1 MSDTLLIMAGG
12 TGGHIMPGLAIAR
25 TMQSRGWMVR
35 WLGTRHGMENKL
47 VPAAGIR
54 LDTVAF
60 SGMRGKGPM
69 HTLKGAALL
78 ALSLFRSARL
88 MLQIKPTV
96 VLGMGGYVTV
106 PGGLAAL
113 LTGRRV
119 VLVNADAR
127 LLLSNKVLA
136 PFARQ
141 VLYGL
146 PPARELKRRERFT
159 GAPIRE
165 DILAIASPDSRFA
178 GRSGALRVL
187 VVGGSLGAAVL
198 NRVVPE
204 AIALLPVES
213 RPQVIHQA
221 GAQHIDQL
229 GERYRSLGINATT
242 LAFIDDMATQY
253 ANADLVICRAG
264 AITVNELTCAGVA
277 SILVPLTVS
286 TTSHQL
292 DNARYMSKA
301 GAARLLEQKN
311 LNAENLSAMLGT
323 LDRKALVEMANKA
336 RALGQRDAGN
346 AVASALEATGRGAGA
361 S

>member
-1 MSDTLLIMAGG
+1 MSDILLIMAGG

-25 TMQSRGWMVR
+25 TMQARGWMVR

-60 SGMRGKGPM
+60 SGMRGKGPV
-69 HTLKGAALL
+69 HSLKGLALL
-78 ALSLFRSARL
+78 ALALLRSARL

-106 PGGLAAL
+106 PGGFAAL

-146 PPARELKRRERFT
+146 PPARALKAHERFT

-165 DILAIASPDSRFA
+165 DILAIASPDARFA
-178 GRSGALRVL
+178 GRSGPLRVL

-204 AIALLPVES
+204 AIARLPAAA
-213 RPQVIHQA
+213 RPHVIHQA

-229 GERYRSLGINATT
+229 AERYRSLAIEATT
-242 LAFIDDMATQY
+242 LAFIDDMAKQY
-253 ANADLVICRAG
+253 AEVDVVICRAG

-292 DNARYMSKA
+292 DNAHYMSRA
-301 GAARLLEQKN
+301 GAALLLEQKN
-311 LNAENLSAMLGT
+311 LNAETLAAMLGA
-323 LDRKALVEMANKA
+323 LDRSALAAMANKA
-336 RALGQRDAGN
+336 RELGQRDASN
-346 AVASALEATGRGAGA
+346 AVAGALEEIARGARSA
-361 S
+361 

>member
-47 VPAAGIR
+47 VPAAGIE

-60 SGMRGKGPM
+60 SGMRGKGAL
-69 HTLKGAALL
+69 HALKGLALL
-78 ALSLFRSARL
+78 ALALIRSARL
-88 MLQIKPTV
+88 MLKIKPTV

-106 PGGLAAL
+106 PGGFAAL
-113 LTGRRV
+113 LTGRRM

-146 PPARELKRRERFT
+146 PPARALTRRERFT

-165 DILAIASPDSRFA
+165 DILAIAPPDSRFA
-178 GRSGALRVL
+178 GRSGPLRVL

-204 AIALLPVES
+204 ALALLPAS
-213 RPQVIHQA
+213 ARPHVIHQA
-221 GAQHIDQL
+221 GAQHIEQL
-229 GERYRSLGINATT
+229 AQRYRALGIEATT
-242 LAFIDDMATQY
+242 LAFIDDMARQY
-253 ANADLVICRAG
+253 AEVDVVICRAG
-264 AITVNELTCAGVA
+264 AITINELTCVGVA

-292 DNARYMSKA
+292 DNARYMSEA
-301 GAARLLEQKN
+301 GAARLLEQKD
-311 LNAENLSAMLGT
+311 LNAQALAHLLGS
-323 LDRKALVEMANKA
+323 LDRLALAQMANRA
-336 RALGQRDAGN
+336 RDLGQRDASN
-346 AVASALEATGRGAGA
+346 AVARALEETGQGAPAT
-361 S
+361 

>member
-1 MSDTLLIMAGG
+1 MSETLLIMAGG

-47 VPAAGIR
+47 VPAAGIK

-60 SGMRGKGPM
+60 SGMRGKGAM
-69 HTLKGAALL
+69 HALRGLALL
-78 ALSLFRSARL
+78 VLALFRSARL

-106 PGGLAAL
+106 PGGFAAL
-113 LTGRRV
+113 LTGRRM

-146 PPARELKRRERFT
+146 PPARALKAHERFT

-165 DILAIASPDSRFA
+165 DILAIAAPDARFA
-178 GRSGALRVL
+178 GRSGPLRVM

-204 AIALLPVES
+204 AIARLPAEH
-213 RPQVIHQA
+213 RPSVIHQA
-221 GAQHIDQL
+221 GVQHIDQL
-229 GERYRSLGINATT
+229 AERYRSLGIEAST
-242 LAFIDDMATQY
+242 LAFIDDMAKEY
-253 ANADLVICRAG
+253 AEVDVVICRAG

-292 DNARYMSKA
+292 DNAQYMSRA
-301 GAARLLEQKN
+301 GAAMLLEQKN
-311 LNAENLSAMLGT
+311 LNAETLAAMLGA
-323 LDRKALVEMANKA
+323 LDRSALAEMANKA
-336 RALGQRDAGN
+336 RELGQRDASN
-346 AVASALEATGRGAGA
+346 AVAGALEEIGRGARSA
-361 S
+361 

>member
-47 VPAAGIR
+47 VPAAGIK

-69 HTLKGAALL
+69 HTLKGLALL
-78 ALSLFRSARL
+78 AVALFRSARL
-88 MLQIKPTV
+88 MLEIRPTV

-106 PGGLAAL
+106 PGGFAAL
-113 LTGRRV
+113 LTGRRM

-141 VLYGL
+141 ILYGL
-146 PPARELKRRERFT
+146 PPARALKAREHFT
-159 GAPIRE
+159 GAPMRE
-165 DILAIASPDSRFA
+165 DILAIAPPDARFA

-204 AIALLPVES
+204 AIALLPAGA
-213 RPQVIHQA
+213 RPHVIHQA
-221 GAQHIDQL
+221 GVQHIEHL
-229 GERYRSLGINATT
+229 TERYRSLAIEATT
-242 LAFIDDMATQY
+242 LAFIDDMAKQY
-253 ANADLVICRAG
+253 AEVDVVICRAG

-292 DNARYMSKA
+292 DNARYMNHA
-301 GAARLLEQKN
+301 GAAELLEQKN
-311 LNAENLSAMLGT
+311 LNAESLAAMLGA
-323 LDRKALVEMANKA
+323 LDRSALLEMARRA
-336 RALGQRDAGN
+336 RALGQRDASN
-346 AVASALEATGRGAGA
+346 AVAGALEETCRGARA
-361 S
+361 A